1 MTETKAVIDTPIF
14 TGMILLEQ
22 GLGEIVGRDEQEEEA
37 IKKLMDIRALRDHV
51 VANREQDIPDGTE
64 EKIKDNQNPNSLTK
78 QTLRMEMKP
87 IIENMYA
94 RAEKGDRNYITMK
107 EIHDECSRRDNQF
120 TKKHIHSVSSRI
132 REWVRLGMM
141 RRITKDGKEIDGH
154 YQIVW
159 KTWLKDFS
167 KKIPEKT

>member
-94 RAEKGDRNYITMK
+94 RAEKGDRN
-107 EIHDECSRRDNQF
+107 
-120 TKKHIHSVSSRI
+120 
-132 REWVRLGMM
+132 
-141 RRITKDGKEIDGH
+141 
-154 YQIVW
+154 
-159 KTWLKDFS
+159 
-167 KKIPEKT
+167 IPYS